1 MSIHEPPHSVAESVP
16 EVFTSGLIQA
26 PERVLCVD
34 TRISMIVNS
43 RSEATSA
50 TSRFLLTSATVTWL
64 PGISGVGV
72 SIIHSLPRWH
82 SAEMPRW
89 ERPVPNPVRQRLDRT
104 RLAAGSPHNG
114 QS

>member
-1 MSIHEPPHSVAESVP
+1 
-16 EVFTSGLIQA
+16 
-26 PERVLCVD
+26 
-34 TRISMIVNS
+34 MIVNS
-43 RSEATSA
+43 RSEATPA
-50 TSRFLLTSATVTWL
+50 TSRFLFTGAAVTWL

-72 SIIHSLPRWH
+72 TIIHPLPRWH

-89 ERPVPNPVRQRLDRT
+89 ERPVPNSVRQRLGRT